1 MKLSRYFSDLRSAY
15 EAELDDLTSDS
26 EGKDVLKKR
35 LAAKRS
41 EIGFLVQMLSYSPEM
56 VAVVFHRSFRFTKPA
71 AMQRLLT
78 LQPEALPAW
87 PELAGSVALEPWA
100 EPVALKVLAEP
111 SGPAFMTVAACLEY
125 LHAHGFDSGDAAQNE
140 DEDGD
145 EGGRRERDDDADG
158 LSTDDAHGPRDERSL
173 DEAGADWLAEQGFE
187 RKD

>member
-1 MKLSRYFSDLRSAY
+1 
-15 EAELDDLTSDS
+15 
-26 EGKDVLKKR
+26 GKDVLKKR

-56 VAVVFHRSFRFTKPA
+56 VAVVFHRGFRFAKPA

-87 PELAGSVALEPWA
+87 PELAGAVALEPWA
-100 EPVALKVLAEP
+100 EPVARKVLAEP
-111 SGPAFMTVAACLEY
+111 GGPAFMTVAACLEF
-125 LHAHGFDSGDAAQNE
+125 LHAHGFASADAAPK
-140 DEDGD
+140 DAD
-145 EGGRRERDDDADG
+145 EGDDSARDRDDDDDG

>member
-1 MKLSRYFSDLRSAY
+1 MKLSRYFSDLRKAY

-56 VAVVFHRSFRFTKPA
+56 VAVVFHKAFRFPRA
-71 AMQRLLT
+71 GAMERLLA
-78 LQPEALPAW
+78 LPVEELPAW
-87 PELAGSVALEPWA
+87 PELAGAVVLEPWA
-100 EPVALKVLAEP
+100 EQVALKVLAEP
-111 SGPAFMTVAACLEY
+111 GGPAFMTVAACLEY
-125 LHAHGFDSGDAAQNE
+125 LHAHGHMGVPHQSEAQD
-140 DEDGD
+140 DEQEA
-145 EGGRRERDDDADG
+145 EGRDDDSEG
-158 LSTDDAHGPRDERSL
+158 LSADDAGSPRDGRSL

>member
-1 MKLSRYFSDLRSAY
+1 MKLSRYFSDLRKAY

-56 VAVVFHRSFRFTKPA
+56 VAVVFHRAFRFTKPA
-71 AMQRLLT
+71 AIQRLLT
-78 LQPEALPAW
+78 LQGEALPAW
-87 PELAGSVALEPWA
+87 PELAGVVALEPWA

-111 SGPAFMTVAACLEY
+111 GGPAFMTVAACLEY
-125 LHAHGFDSGDAAQNE
+125 LHAHGFGSAQE
-140 DEDGD
+140 SETDDEDAER
-145 EGGRRERDDDADG
+145 EGRDDDEAG
-158 LSTDDAHGPRDERSL
+158 LSADDAGDPQDGRSL
-173 DEAGADWLAEQGFE
+173 DEAGADWLSGQGFD

>member
-1 MKLSRYFSDLRSAY
+1 MKLSRYFSDLRKAY

-35 LAAKRS
+35 LAAKRT

-56 VAVVFHRSFRFTKPA
+56 VAVVFHRAFRFAKPA

-87 PELAGSVALEPWA
+87 PELSGVVALEPWA
-100 EPVALKVLAEP
+100 ESTALKVLAEP
-111 SGPAFMTVAACLEY
+111 GGPAFMTVAACLEY
-125 LHAHGFDSGDAAQNE
+125 LHAHGFGSAQQ
-140 DEDGD
+140 GD
-145 EGGRRERDDDADG
+145 EADEGDEHAEREGRDDDEAG
-158 LSTDDAHGPRDERSL
+158 LSADDAGDLQDGRSL
-173 DEAGADWLAEQGFE
+173 DEAGADWLSDQGFD

>member
-56 VAVVFHRSFRFTKPA
+56 VAVVFHRGFRFAKPA

-87 PELAGSVALEPWA
+87 PELAGAVALEPWA
-100 EPVALKVLAEP
+100 EPVARKVLAEP
-111 SGPAFMTVAACLEY
+111 GGPAFMTVAACLEF
-125 LHAHGFDSGDAAQNE
+125 LHAHGFASADAPPKDA
-140 DEDGD
+140 D
-145 EGGRRERDDDADG
+145 EGDDSTRDRDDDDDG
-158 LSTDDAHGPRDERSL
+158 LSTDDAHGQRYERSL

>member
-56 VAVVFHRSFRFTKPA
+56 VAVVFHRGFRFAKPA

-78 LQPEALPAW
+78 LQ
-87 PELAGSVALEPWA
+87 V
-100 EPVALKVLAEP
+100 
-111 SGPAFMTVAACLEY
+111 
-125 LHAHGFDSGDAAQNE
+125 
-140 DEDGD
+140 
-145 EGGRRERDDDADG
+145 
-158 LSTDDAHGPRDERSL
+158 
-173 DEAGADWLAEQGFE
+173 
-187 RKD
+187 

>member
-56 VAVVFHRSFRFTKPA
+56 VAVVFHRSFRFAKPA

-87 PELAGSVALEPWA
+87 PELAGAVALEPWA
-100 EPVALKVLAEP
+100 EPVARKVLAEP
-111 SGPAFMTVAACLEY
+111 GGPAFMTVAACLEF
-125 LHAHGFDSGDAAQNE
+125 LHAHGFASADAAPK
-140 DEDGD
+140 DAD
-145 EGGRRERDDDADG
+145 EGDDSARDRDDDDDG